1 MNEKVRIE
9 VDEATATLLE
19 SRAAARGLSVSDFLA
34 DLIGSDAHLPAK
46 LSAQRDAGQG
56 PWAADALAEDARRLA
71 RYRST
76 GEGVPWTEVKAW
88 MQSWGSERELPVPKP
103 RKL

>member
-1 MNEKVRIE
+1 MREKVRIE

-19 SRAAARGLSVSDFLA
+19 ARAAARGLSVSDLLA
-34 DLIGSDAHLPAK
+34 DLIGSDAPLPAE
-46 LSAQRDAGQG
+46 LLAQRDAGQG

-71 RYRST
+71 RFRST
-76 GEGVPWTEVKAW
+76 GEGAPWAEVKAW
-88 MQSWGSERELPVPKP
+88 MQSWSSERELPAPKP

>member
-19 SRAAARGLSVSDFLA
+19 ARAAARGLSVSDFLA
-34 DLIGSDAHLPAK
+34 DLIGSDAPLPAE
-46 LSAQRDAGQG
+46 LLAQRDAGEG
-56 PWAADALAEDARRLA
+56 PWAAYALAEDARRLA
-71 RYRST
+71 HFQST
-76 GEGVPWTEVKAW
+76 GESAPWAEVKAW
-88 MQSWGSERELPVPKP
+88 MQSWGSEHELPTPKS